1 MYKICLLG
9 GNGYIGTRIQQFL
22 ENVSESLHITVVDR
36 DKFQNSTIDQV
47 QMDVSNYVKQVDLRD
62 FDCVILLAGQCSVAS
77 SSNLVIT
84 VQNNIV
90 LFSTIADK
98 LSNSSTLFV
107 YASSSSVYG
116 NTNNQVVDETYT
128 NYTPYNYYDLSKQT
142 IDHIAQLVPGL
153 RYFGLRFGTVNGVA
167 RNFRTDLMINSMVNS
182 AVNTGKINVSNPHIN
197 RPILYI
203 HDLCTAVHQIL
214 RADIKK
220 SSLLYGVYNLV
231 SFNHSVLFIANT
243 IEKTL
248 KTLDV
253 DCSVVVV
260 DRNVTD
266 TGKLNSKAYDFK
278 ITSAKFQDAFPA
290 WVPIGT
296 IDIIVKE
303 LYNCMKVTRSSIVPS
318 NRSSVFK
325 DCVTLDH
332 CIVCNEPVT
341 LLLDLGIQPLANDYH
356 DNRFKYSEYPLK
368 LMHCDNCFHNQQSVA
383 VNPKTLFSNYLYK
396 SGTSTT
402 LKKYFENFAKY
413 TLKDR
418 AEYILYGALQKMEN
432 RTWAETHQ
440 PESKPDSTSKK
451 PGLRVLDIACNDC
464 SQLDAFYELGCQTFG
479 VDPAANL
486 LYSSETSS
494 RHTLSCNF
502 WNNEN
507 LGCILDELQCKTF
520 DIIVAQNVFA
530 HTVEIKSF
538 LTAIKQVCNTS
549 TRVYIQTSQ
558 AHILSKGEFDTI
570 YHEHI
575 SFFTCHSMRYCVE
588 SIGMHLVD
596 VEFPNIH
603 GGSYLF
609 TVSLEPPTQIQTRHI
624 ADIIKYEQDTLCI
637 YKRKDLNK
645 YIQKCESYKTSFCNE
660 INDLVSKGYTIVGY
674 GSTAKSNT
682 LLNYC
687 GVTSETVVSIV
698 DDNPLKQGLY
708 TPGSC
713 IPIVGTDWLVNLLN
727 SRKDSQ
733 KLVIVVFA
741 WNFYD
746 EIKQKI
752 ISLVKG
758 SACTAVVS
766 VLNINPIQL
775 DTLAFDF

>member
-22 ENVSESLHITVVDR
+22 ENVPESLHITVVDR
-36 DKFQNSTIDQV
+36 DKFTNRNTIDQV

-90 LFSTIADK
+90 LFSTIADQ

-182 AVNTGKINVSNPHIN
+182 AVNNGKINVSNPHIN

-220 SSLLYGVYNLV
+220 SSLEYGVYNLV

-253 DCSVVVV
+253 DCSVAVV
-260 DRNVTD
+260 DQDTTATNN

-303 LYNCMKVTRSSIVPS
+303 LYNCMKVTRGSIVPS
-318 NRSSVFK
+318 NRSDVFK

-368 LMHCDNCFHNQQSVA
+368 LMHCDKCFHNQQSVA

-402 LKKYFENFAKY
+402 LKKYFENFAKF
-413 TLKDR
+413 
-418 AEYILYGALQKMEN
+418 ALG
-432 RTWAETHQ
+432 ETRG
-440 PESKPDSTSKK
+440 SGGSSDSD
-451 PGLRVLDIACNDC
+451 GRVRVLDIACNDC
-464 SQLDAFYELGCQTFG
+464 SQLDAFYEMGCQTFG

-486 LYSSETSS
+486 LYSSDTSS

-538 LTAIKQVCNTS
+538 LTAIKQVCNPS

-575 SFFTCHSMRYCVE
+575 SFFTCNSMRYCVE

-609 TVSLEPPTQIQTRHI
+609 TVSVVPPTPIQTRHI
-624 ADIIKYEQDTLCI
+624 ADIIKYEQDTLRI
-637 YKRKDLNK
+637 YKRKDLNR

-660 INDLVSKGYTIVGY
+660 INTLVNEDYTIVGY

-687 GVTSETVVSIV
+687 GLTSETVVSIV

-713 IPIVGTDWLVNLLN
+713 IPIVGTDWLVNMLN
-727 SRKDSQ
+727 ARKDSQ

-746 EIKQKI
+746 EIKNKI
-752 ISLVKG
+752 TSLVKG
-758 SACTAVVS
+758 SACPVVH

-775 DTLAFDF
+775 EHLDL